1 MILCLLTHS
10 DMLRSPLAD
19 RLEPP
24 ATNIQNDCQICSIS
38 TQLAEY
44 MRLLWR
50 KMDAVSVA
58 NTVYRPPVV
67 TSASSAC
74 ALSP

>member
-1 MILCLLTHS
+1 MIRCLPIHS

-24 ATNIQNDCQICSIS
+24 VANVQNGYQICSIS

-44 MRLLWR
+44 LRLRWR
-50 KMDAVSVA
+50 KMDVVSA
-58 NTVYRPPVV
+58 ADTVYRTPVT

>member
-1 MILCLLTHS
+1 MIRCLLTHS

-24 ATNIQNDCQICSIS
+24 AANIRNDSQIYSIS
-38 TQLAEY
+38 AKLTEY
-44 MRLLWR
+44 MRLRRR
-50 KMDAVSVA
+50 KMDALSA
-58 NTVYRPPVV
+58 ADTLYRPPAT